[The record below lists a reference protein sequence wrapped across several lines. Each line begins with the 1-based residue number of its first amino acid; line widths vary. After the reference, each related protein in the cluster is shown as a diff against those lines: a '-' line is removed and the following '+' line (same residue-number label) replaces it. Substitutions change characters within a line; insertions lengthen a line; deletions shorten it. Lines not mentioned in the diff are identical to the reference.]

1 MQVPT
6 VKSLRQELGVSQ
18 RHMADML
25 GLSAKAIQAY
35 EQGWRRVPAHV
46 ERLLILH
53 AILHRG
59 HDLLLVPRC
68 WELNQCDLTL
78 RARCPSFRIPHGGFC
93 WFVTGTLCH
102 GEPSG
107 SWAAKRARCLKC
119 QVLQMLLKRPEKRKL
134 SLSSGELMQRQAR
147 FDSARRTI
155 LKRAPK

>member
-1 MQVPT
+1 
-6 VKSLRQELGVSQ
+6 
-18 RHMADML
+18 
-25 GLSAKAIQAY
+25 
-35 EQGWRRVPAHV
+35 
-46 ERLLILH
+46 
-53 AILHRG
+53 
-59 HDLLLVPRC
+59 
-68 WELNQCDLTL
+68 LNQCDLTL
-78 RARCPSFRIPHGGFC
+78 RSRCPSFRIHHGGFC

-107 SWAAKRARCLKC
+107 SWSAKRARCLKC